1 MAAAAY
7 QVGDRVVHQT
17 RPEWGQGTVRQAQ
30 PIRHDDQPAQR
41 LVVDFSR
48 HKRVTLNSAVAP
60 LRPAQAD
67 QTQPD
72 TPEKHS
78 HMSTTNTSSD
88 QGWLAQLEQAQTGGH
103 ELWDLPEATTD
114 PFASLAD
121 RIQATLDTYRFSTDP
136 KSLIDWAAVQTGLKD
151 PLSKYTRHELEQ
163 AFPRFT
169 RDRDKHLKEL
179 IWQAKK
185 GSPDTLKQ
193 VRRGIRHPKAQ
204 SAFDKA
210 TQR

>member
-1 MAAAAY
+1 VGATF
-7 QVGDRVVHQT
+7 QVGDRVMLRT
-17 RPEWGQGTVRQAQ
+17 RPEWGQGTIEQARPAQ
-30 PIRHDDQPAQR
+30 HESRPAQR
-41 LVVDFSR
+41 LVVNFAR
-48 HKRVTLNSAVAP
+48 HKRVTLNSGVAP
-60 LRPAQAD
+60 LQAADAAQHA
-67 QTQPD
+67 PD
-72 TPEKHS
+72 HPEKS
-78 HMSTTNTSSD
+78 TNMSSTNASSD
-88 QGWLAQLEQAQTGGH
+88 KGWLAQLEAAQTGGH

-121 RIQATLDTYRFSTDP
+121 RIQATLDTYRFSTEP
-136 KSLIDWAAVQTGLKD
+136 KSLIDWAAVQTGLND

-169 RDRDKHLKEL
+169 RDRDKHLKDL
-179 IWQAKK
+179 IWQARKA
-185 GSPDTLKQ
+185 SPDTLKQ